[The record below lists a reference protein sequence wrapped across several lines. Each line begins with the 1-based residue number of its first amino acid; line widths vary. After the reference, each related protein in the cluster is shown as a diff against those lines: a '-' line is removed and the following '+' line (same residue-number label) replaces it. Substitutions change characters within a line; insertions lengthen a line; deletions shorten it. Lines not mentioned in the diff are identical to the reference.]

1 MREITK
7 EELGG
12 MTVAQRLSEA
22 RVRFL
27 ESGAKKSGVN
37 QHAEFMYF
45 ELADIVPTATRIF
58 DDLDLLFM
66 ISFDGEMAR
75 GTLYTAENF
84 EDEDN
89 SFITV
94 SFPMRSIAE
103 PAKFRMNEVQGLGA
117 EITYM
122 RRYLYMLILDIV
134 EADTFDAESGRTEDA
149 ESGRTEDAPKPAK
162 TAKKAAKK
170 PATKEERAEIKEEI
184 TDADGPAEELQ
195 VENLRLAL
203 AKLLN
208 TDPEQEE
215 FVQAVAVETEGFTK
229 VTKSQAEKLIG
240 GISEM
245 LEQYETE
252 EK

>member
-89 SFITV
+89 SYITV

-149 ESGRTEDAPKPAK
+149 PKPAK
-162 TAKKAAKK
+162 TTKKAAKK
-170 PATKEERAEIKEEI
+170 PATKEGRAEIKEEI

-252 EK
+252 DK

>member
-1 MREITK
+1 MKEITK

-66 ISFDGEMAR
+66 ISFDGEMAH

-89 SFITV
+89 SYITV

-134 EADTFDAESGRTEDA
+134 EADTFDAESGRM
-149 ESGRTEDAPKPAK
+149 EDAPKP
-162 TAKKAAKK
+162 AKK

-252 EK
+252 VK

>member
-66 ISFDGEMAR
+66 ISFDGEMAH

-89 SFITV
+89 SCITV

-134 EADTFDAESGRTEDA
+134 EADTFDAESGRM
-149 ESGRTEDAPKPAK
+149 EDAPKP
-162 TAKKAAKK
+162 AKK

-252 EK
+252 DK

>member
-75 GTLYTAENF
+75 GTLYTTENF
-84 EDEDN
+84 EDENN
-89 SFITV
+89 SYITV

-134 EADTFDAESGRTEDA
+134 EADTFDAESGRM
-149 ESGRTEDAPKPAK
+149 EDAPKPAK

-252 EK
+252 DK

>member
-1 MREITK
+1 MKEITK

-89 SFITV
+89 SYITV

-149 ESGRTEDAPKPAK
+149 K

-208 TDPEQEE
+208 TNPEQEE

-252 EK
+252 VK